1 MEDEALKYY
10 HSLYK
15 IEEEICDRS
24 PEERFIFRLEHAGP
38 AWKDFESWAK
48 KTHSKVPPKSKI
60 GQALQYFINELPYL
74 KGYLTD
80 GRLSI
85 DNGFV
90 ERAIKYFAIG
100 RNIWLF
106 SDTEAGAE
114 ASSLSYSFIVTTKLN
129 GANPY
134 EVLET
139 IFTEIPK
146 AKTIEDVER
155 LADLLLNRKS
165 SSTKTVYEALTQ

>member
-1 MEDEALKYY
+1 M
-10 HSLYK
+10 
-15 IEEEICDRS
+15 
-24 PEERFIFRLEHAGP
+24 
-38 AWKDFESWAK
+38 
-48 KTHSKVPPKSKI
+48 
-60 GQALQYFINELPYL
+60 
-74 KGYLTD
+74 D
-80 GRLSI
+80 GRLSM

-100 RNIWLF
+100 RNNWLF

-114 ASSLSYSFIVTTKLN
+114 ASSLFYSLIVTAKLN

-146 AKTIEDVER
+146 AKTLEEIER
-155 LADLLLNRKS
+155 LADLLLNKNS
-165 SSTKTVYEALTQ
+165 